1 MFWFYSLFLNYYNQL
16 LINMKL
22 THEEIEEFL
31 ELLNDPDII
40 DQTTTFIFTGIDAD
54 SSGLIDEKEFVK
66 GLKKLFLELGGDEP
80 TKEQIKRAINKMDTN
95 KDHKISRIELKALVS
110 NFRDSLKNI
119 VENLTK

>member
-1 MFWFYSLFLNYYNQL
+1 
-16 LINMKL
+16 MKL

-66 GLKKLFLELGGDEP
+66 GLKKLGGAEP

-95 KDHKISRIELKALVS
+95 KDHKISRIEFKALVS

>member
-1 MFWFYSLFLNYYNQL
+1 MFWFYFLFLNYYNQL

>member
-1 MFWFYSLFLNYYNQL
+1 MFWFYFLFLNYCNQL